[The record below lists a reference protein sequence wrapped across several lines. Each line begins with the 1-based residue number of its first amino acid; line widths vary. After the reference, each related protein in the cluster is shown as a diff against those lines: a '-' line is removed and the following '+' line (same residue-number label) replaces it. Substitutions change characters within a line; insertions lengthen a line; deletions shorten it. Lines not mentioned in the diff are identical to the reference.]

1 MTAYSPSF
9 HEAIAQFDAA
19 NANDPNREQVN
30 GENIPKELLYAQR
43 MSVALNRLY
52 PDASEELALAARAQ
66 HIRRWEHPRSAY
78 PEGKAGYKEWR
89 KQLSLFHAETAT
101 NIMENVG
108 YTQEQIERVGVLIR
122 KEKIKQNPEVQRLED
137 VICVVFL
144 EHYLEGFLDKHQY
157 EDEKMH
163 TILRKTWA
171 KMSEHGHQAALSLSY
186 SPRVQ
191 ALLQT
196 LLT

>member
-1 MTAYSPSF
+1 MTAYRPFF

-19 NANDPNREQVN
+19 NANDPNHEQVH
-30 GENIPKELLYAQR
+30 GESIPKELLYAQR
-43 MSVALNRLY
+43 MSATLNRLY

-89 KQLSLFHAETAT
+89 KKLSLFHAETAT
-101 NIMENVG
+101 NIMENAG

-144 EHYLEGFLDKHQY
+144 EHYLESFLDKHQY

-186 SPRVQ
+186 SPRVK

-196 LLT
+196 LLA